1 MLNLNKYNI
10 FSNLFLVVAIM
21 SILLTNC
28 AKKDEVTG
36 ETIVIEP
43 NIREKAARNV
53 EKGGGI
59 FGNLNTKGSS
69 NTFDFA
75 TSNVLWRATLKTIDF
90 LPLVNADYSGG
101 IIITDWY
108 SEDLNSKEQIKISIH
123 FKSSDLRTDSINI
136 IGHKKTCGLDGNCK
150 IQKIS
155 ENFAAEIKEKIIT
168 TARLLKIEEEKK
180 IKN

>member
-1 MLNLNKYNI
+1 MLNFNKYNI
-10 FSNLFLVVAIM
+10 YNKFIFFLTII

-43 NIREKAARNV
+43 NIREKAARNA

-90 LPLVNADYSGG
+90 LPLINADYSGG

-123 FKSSDLRTDSINI
+123 FKSSSQN
-136 IGHKKTCGLDGNCK
+136 
-150 IQKIS
+150 
-155 ENFAAEIKEKIIT
+155 
-168 TARLLKIEEEKK
+168 
-180 IKN
+180 